1 MAEMKSLRVNTGVK
15 RIEVNDNGDYI
26 VINLSDNSF
35 FTRFNSFLN
44 WLNTKQAEL
53 DASEWATGKEPDAL
67 MVFDGYRTLCKET
80 CERLDDFFG
89 DGCCSKVFFGI
100 EEPGIE
106 LIVDFLDQIIPIL
119 NDFAKER
126 SENIRLKYSK
136 NRKGAASR
144 K

>member
-67 MVFDGYRTLCKET
+67 MVFDGYRALCKET
-80 CERLDDFFG
+80 CTQLDDFFG
-89 DGCCSKVFFGI
+89 DGCCSKVFLGI

-119 NDFAKER
+119 NEFAKER
-126 SENIRLKYSK
+126 NENIRLKYSR